1 MATSETQISIF
12 SASLKA
18 GVIIEIFNALPLEK
32 QDIEVGCSYSDI
44 TLIEE
49 IMERATVEEILE
61 IANNLSAQSRIEILG
76 MTHKAGASHVGSAL
90 SIIDVLALL
99 YAGQYD
105 LLGDTPGST
114 PNDAFILS
122 KGHAAAALYAI
133 LFLKGK
139 ISRSDLDNYCAD
151 GALLGGH
158 VSHNNVSG
166 VELSTGSLGHGLPY
180 GVGIALAKKLKGQD
194 GLVFVVISDGECDEG
209 TTWESALI
217 ANQFNLGNL
226 VVIIDR
232 NRLQSLAST
241 EETIALEPL
250 SDKWDSFGWNCRTI
264 DGHAQAD
271 LLSAIDSTRKTAK
284 PTCIIA
290 ETTKGKGVSFMEN
303 TVQWH
308 YKSPNVD
315 EYLRAVKEIRG
326 ISFEK

>member
-1 MATSETQISIF
+1 
-12 SASLKA
+12 
-18 GVIIEIFNALPLEK
+18 VPLEY
-32 QDIEVGCSYSDI
+32 QEIQVEWSYSDI

-49 IMERATVEEILE
+49 NMERATVEEILE
-61 IANNLSAQSRIEILG
+61 IANNLSMQSRIEILG

-90 SIIDVLALL
+90 SIIDVLALV
-99 YAGQYD
+99 YSGEFD
-105 LLGDTPGST
+105 LLSDSPEST
-114 PNDAFILS
+114 PSDTFILS
-122 KGHAAAALYAI
+122 KGHAAAALYAV

-139 ISRSDLDNYCAD
+139 ISRSDLDNYCTD

-180 GVGIALAKKLKGQD
+180 GVGIALANKLKGQN

-241 EETIALEPL
+241 EETVALEPL

-271 LLSAIDSTRKTAK
+271 LLSAIESTRMTLK

-303 TVQWH
+303 TVKWH
-308 YKSPNVD
+308 YKSPNAE
-315 EYLRAVKEIRG
+315 EYLRAIEEIKG
-326 ISFEK
+326 NSLEK

>member
-1 MATSETQISIF
+1 
-12 SASLKA
+12 
-18 GVIIEIFNALPLEK
+18 
-32 QDIEVGCSYSDI
+32 
-44 TLIEE
+44 
-49 IMERATVEEILE
+49 MERATVEEILE
-61 IANNLSAQSRIEILG
+61 IAKNLSTQSRIEILG

-99 YAGQYD
+99 YSGQFD
-105 LLGDTPGST
+105 LLSETPETAPS
-114 PNDAFILS
+114 DAFILS

-133 LFLKGK
+133 LFLQGK
-139 ISRSDLDNYCAD
+139 IARSDLDNYCAD

-180 GVGIALAKKLKGQD
+180 GVGIALAKKIKGLS

-217 ANQFNLGNL
+217 ANQFDLGNL
-226 VVIIDR
+226 VVIVDR
-232 NRLQSLAST
+232 NGLQSLAPT

-250 SDKWDSFGWNCRTI
+250 SQKWDSFGWNCRKI
-264 DGHAQAD
+264 DGHNQSD
-271 LLSAIDSTRKTAK
+271 LLAAIESTRDTSK

-303 TVQWH
+303 TIQWH
-308 YKSPNVD
+308 YKSPNLE
-315 EYLRAVKEIRG
+315 EYQKAVEEIRG
-326 ISFEK
+326 ISLEK

>member
-1 MATSETQISIF
+1 
-12 SASLKA
+12 LKA
-18 GVIIEIFNALPLEK
+18 GVIIEIFNALPLEYW
-32 QDIEVGCSYSDI
+32 DVEVEYSYSDI

-49 IMERATVEEILE
+49 NMGRATVEEVLGS
-61 IANNLSAQSRIEILG
+61 ARNLSAQSRIEILG

-99 YAGQYD
+99 YSGQFD
-105 LLGDTPGST
+105 LLSDSPELTPHDT
-114 PNDAFILS
+114 FILS
-122 KGHAAAALYAI
+122 KGHAAAAIYAI
-133 LFLKGK
+133 LFLKGR
-139 ISRSDLDNYCAD
+139 ISRSDLDDYCAD

-180 GVGIALAKKLKGQD
+180 GVGIALAKKMKMQN

-217 ANQFNLGNL
+217 ANQFGLGNL
-226 VVIIDR
+226 VVIVDR
-232 NRLQSLAST
+232 NGLQSLAPT

-250 SDKWDSFGWNCRTI
+250 SEKWDSFGWNCRKI
-264 DGHAQAD
+264 DGHNQSD
-271 LLSAIDSTRKTAK
+271 LLEAIESTRKTAK

-303 TVQWH
+303 TIKWH
-308 YKSPNVD
+308 YKSPNLE
-315 EYLRAVKEIRG
+315 EYQKAIEEIRG
-326 ISFEK
+326 TYLEK

>member
-1 MATSETQISIF
+1 M
-12 SASLKA
+12 
-18 GVIIEIFNALPLEK
+18 G
-32 QDIEVGCSYSDI
+32 
-44 TLIEE
+44 
-49 IMERATVEEILE
+49 RATAEEVLDS
-61 IANNLSAQSRIEILG
+61 ARNLSNQSRIEILG

-90 SIIDVLALL
+90 SIIDILALL
-99 YAGQYD
+99 YSGQFD
-105 LLGDTPGST
+105 LLSDSPELT

-133 LFLKGK
+133 LYLKGK
-139 ISRSDLDNYCAD
+139 ISRTDLDSYCAD

-180 GVGIALAKKLKGQD
+180 GVGIALAKKMKRQN

-226 VVIIDR
+226 VVIVDR
-232 NRLQSLAST
+232 NGLQSLAPT

-250 SDKWDSFGWNCRTI
+250 SEKWDSFGWNCRKVN
-264 DGHAQAD
+264 GHNQSD
-271 LLSAIDSTRKTAK
+271 VLEAIESTRSTAK

-303 TVQWH
+303 TIQWH
-308 YKSPNVD
+308 YKSPSLE
-315 EYLRAVKEIRG
+315 EYQKAVEEIKG
-326 ISFEK
+326 NSLEK

>member
-1 MATSETQISIF
+1 M
-12 SASLKA
+12 
-18 GVIIEIFNALPLEK
+18 G
-32 QDIEVGCSYSDI
+32 
-44 TLIEE
+44 
-49 IMERATVEEILE
+49 RATAEEILE
-61 IANNLSAQSRIEILG
+61 IASKLSAQSRIEILG

-99 YAGQYD
+99 YSGQFD
-105 LLGDTPGST
+105 LLRDSPELT
-114 PNDAFILS
+114 PNDTFILS
-122 KGHAAAALYAI
+122 KGHAAAAIYAV

-139 ISRSDLDNYCAD
+139 ISRSDLDDYCAD

-180 GVGIALAKKLKGQD
+180 GVGIALAKKMKGQS

-217 ANQFNLGNL
+217 ANQFDLGNL
-226 VVIIDR
+226 VVIVDR
-232 NRLQSLAST
+232 NGLQSLAST

-250 SDKWDSFGWNCRTI
+250 SEKWYSFGWNCRKI
-264 DGHAQAD
+264 DGHNQSD
-271 LLSAIDSTRKTAK
+271 LLEAIESTRNTEK

-303 TVQWH
+303 TVKWH
-308 YKSPNVD
+308 YKSPNLE
-315 EYLRAVKEIRG
+315 EYQQAIEEIKG
-326 ISFEK
+326 GSLEK